1 MKSSKTAVVTGGA
14 GFIGS
19 HLVDGLLAR
28 EYAVRVIDNLAT
40 GRRENIA
47 HVLDKIEFVED
58 NILNEDALKR
68 VFTGADYVFH
78 EAAIPSV
85 PKSVKNPIAS
95 HEANSTGTL
104 KVLLAAR
111 DVGVKRVVYA
121 TSSSVY
127 GDTKI
132 FPTPETVPPNPL
144 SPYALQKFTGEKYTT
159 LFYKLYGLETV
170 VLRYFNVFGPRQDP
184 NSEYAAVIPKF
195 IRLLKN
201 GQTPT
206 IFGDGSTSRDFT
218 FVTDVV
224 DANIRAADTRA
235 AAGEVFNCAGGKPT
249 SLNQLVEV
257 LQKLLGTNVKP
268 LYQDFRVG
276 DIKDSYADAS
286 KAERILGFKTNV
298 PFEEGLK
305 RTIPTIS

>member
-1 MKSSKTAVVTGGA
+1 MQGKTVVVTGGA

-28 EYAVRVIDNLAT
+28 GYTVRVIDNLAT

-58 NILNEDALKR
+58 SILNDDALKR

-85 PKSVKNPIAS
+85 PKSVKNPLAS

-201 GQTPT
+201 G
-206 IFGDGSTSRDFT
+206 
-218 FVTDVV
+218 
-224 DANIRAADTRA
+224 
-235 AAGEVFNCAGGKPT
+235 PT

>member
-85 PKSVKNPIAS
+85 PKSVKNPLAS

>member
-1 MKSSKTAVVTGGA
+1 MVTGGA

-58 NILNEDALKR
+58 SILNDDALKR

-85 PKSVKNPIAS
+85 PKSVKNPLAS

>member
-1 MKSSKTAVVTGGA
+1 MQGKTVVVTGGA

-28 EYAVRVIDNLAT
+28 GYTVRVIDNLAT

-58 NILNEDALKR
+58 SILNDDALKR

-85 PKSVKNPIAS
+85 PKSVKNPLAS

>member
-1 MKSSKTAVVTGGA
+1 MQGKTVVVTGGA

-28 EYAVRVIDNLAT
+28 GYTVRVIDNLAT

-58 NILNEDALKR
+58 SILNDDALKR

>member
-1 MKSSKTAVVTGGA
+1 MVTGGA

-28 EYAVRVIDNLAT
+28 GYTVRVIDNLAT

-58 NILNEDALKR
+58 SILNDDALKR

-85 PKSVKNPIAS
+85 PKSVKNPLAS

>member
-1 MKSSKTAVVTGGA
+1 MVTGGA

-218 FVTDVV
+218 FVTDIV
-224 DANIRAADTRA
+224 DANIRAAETGA
-235 AAGEVFNCAGGKPT
+235 AAGEVFNCEGGKPT
-249 SLNQLVEV
+249 NLNQLVEV

-298 PFEEGLK
+298 SFEEGLK

>member
-1 MKSSKTAVVTGGA
+1 MQGKTVVVTGGA

-28 EYAVRVIDNLAT
+28 GYTVRVIDNLAT

-58 NILNEDALKR
+58 SILNDDALKR

-85 PKSVKNPIAS
+85 PKSVKNPLAS

-218 FVTDVV
+218 FVTHVV
-224 DANIRAADTRA
+224 YSNIRAADTRA

>member
-1 MKSSKTAVVTGGA
+1 MKKGKTAVVTGGA

-19 HLVDGLLAR
+19 HIADALLAR
-28 EYAVRVIDNLAT
+28 GCKVRIIDNLVT
-40 GRRENIA
+40 GKKENIA
-47 HVLDKIEFVED
+47 HILDKIDFVED
-58 NILNEDALKR
+58 SILNDAALKR
-68 VFTGADYVFH
+68 VLKGADCVFH
-78 EAAIPSV
+78 QAAVPSV
-85 PKSVKNPIAS
+85 PKSINDPFTS

-111 DVGVKRVVYA
+111 DLGVRRVVYA

-127 GDTKI
+127 GDTKV

-201 GQTPT
+201 GKTPT
-206 IFGDGSTSRDFT
+206 VFGDGSTSRDFT
-218 FVTDVV
+218 FISDVV
-224 DANIRAADTRA
+224 DANMLASEVKT
-235 AAGEVFNCAGGKPT
+235 AAGEVFNCAGGHPT
-249 SLNQLVEV
+249 SLNQLLEV
-257 LQKLLGTNVKP
+257 LQKLLGTNIKP
-268 LYQDFRVG
+268 IYQDFRVG
-276 DIKDSYADAS
+276 DIKDSYADVS
-286 KAERILGFKTNV
+286 KAERILGYKPRV
-298 PFEEGLK
+298 SFEEGLK

>member
-1 MKSSKTAVVTGGA
+1 MKEKIAVVTGGA

-19 HLVDGLLAR
+19 HIADALIERGCK
-28 EYAVRVIDNLAT
+28 VRIIDNLST
-40 GRRENIA
+40 GKKENIA
-47 HVLDKIEFVED
+47 HILDRIEFIED
-58 NILNEDALKR
+58 SILSDDALKR
-68 VFTGADYVFH
+68 AFKDADLVFH
-78 EAAIPSV
+78 QAAVPSV
-85 PKSVKNPIAS
+85 PKSIKDPLTS

-111 DVGVKRVVYA
+111 ELGVKRVIYS

-132 FPTPETVPPNPL
+132 FPPPETPPPNPL
-144 SPYALQKFTGEKYTT
+144 SPYALQKFTGEKYAT

-206 IFGDGSTSRDFT
+206 IFGDGSTSREFT

-235 AAGEVFNCAGGKPT
+235 AAGGGFNCAGGKPT

-286 KAERILGFKTNV
+286 KAERILW
-298 PFEEGLK
+298 
-305 RTIPTIS
+305 